1 MNVLAV
7 MVQPSAAGRVEEI
20 ASTFGVDWPHL
31 AAQVI
36 SFAIVSALLY
46 WLAYHPVLRMLEERR
61 KQIAQ
66 GLANTEKINATL
78 AAIETQRRGIMTAAR
93 TEAAR
98 LIEEARGG
106 ARRVEEQGKQPRVA
120 AAGQLGAKAREA

>member
-7 MVQPSAAGRVEEI
+7 MVQSSAGGRVAEI

-36 SFAIVSALLY
+36 SFAIVCALLY
-46 WLAYHPVLRMLEERR
+46 WLAYEPVLRMLEERR

-66 GLANTEKINATL
+66 GLANAEKIHATP
-78 AAIETQRRGIMTAAR
+78 AGIETQRQEVIIAAHA
-93 TEAAR
+93 EAVR
-98 LIEEARGG
+98 VIEEARGEIG
-106 ARRVEEQGKQPRVA
+106 RAHV
-120 AAGQLGAKAREA
+120 